1 MATARSIGVQRA
13 LAARQAWQAKAKTS
27 NQDRAK
33 LEMQAAVALATR
45 GIRAR
50 FDSAQ
55 TTDENRRHW
64 AAADGLSADLAAS
77 PGVRRILRNRAR
89 YEHDNNTYAKG
100 IVKSLAEDCVGTGA
114 RLQLTK
120 LPKELARE
128 VEAKFSEWCRAVD
141 LPEKM
146 RTMRKARAKD
156 GEAFAVLVSNQMLPT
171 PVKLDLRLIEAEQV
185 ATVSGALPTPN
196 SVDGI
201 KFDAWGNPQEYE
213 VLREH
218 PGGRAYFSNQ
228 PLIVPAREM
237 IHFFVAERPGQRRG
251 ISELTASLPLFAQLR
266 RWTLSVLAAA
276 ETAADFAAILKTQDG
291 ASPDEAAP
299 ANAWERVEF
308 ERRSMTTLPA
318 GWDISQLK
326 AEQPTSTYAE
336 VKHEIINEIA
346 RENSVPYNIA
356 AGNSSS
362 YNYTSGRLDFQAYE
376 RSLWIDR
383 GRMEA
388 QILARV
394 FSEWKREAILI
405 EGYLS
410 QALRLASTDWT
421 HVWYWPGFAFIDPES
436 EAKADEIRLKNGTL
450 TLADYWAREGS
461 DWEEKLETIAK
472 IEQRKRELA
481 KQYGEATGGEVQL
494 QALQGNQI
502 DAILSVLGQIATKSI
517 TPAAAKEVLGIAFP
531 SVDPARISRMA
542 DAIIPGSV
550 QPDPA
555 TEAAPVQGA
564 AA

>member
-1 MATARSIGVQRA
+1 MATVRSLGVQRS
-13 LAARQAWQAKAKTS
+13 LAARQAWQAKARTN

-33 LEMQAAVALATR
+33 VELQAAVAMATR

-50 FDSAQ
+50 YDSAQ

-89 YEHDNNTYAKG
+89 YECDNNTYAKG

-128 VEAKFSEWCRAVD
+128 VEAKFGEWCRAVD

-156 GEAFAVLVSNQMLPT
+156 GESFAVLVSNQVLPT

-228 PLIVPAREM
+228 PLTVPAREM
-237 IHFFVAERPGQRRG
+237 IHCFVAERPGQRRG

-291 ASPDEAAP
+291 ATPEEAAP
-299 ANAWERVEF
+299 AKEWERVEF
-308 ERRSMTTLPA
+308 EKRALMTLPA
-318 GWDISQLK
+318 GWDIAQLK

-336 VKHEIINEIA
+336 VKREIINEIA

-356 AGNSSS
+356 AGNSSG
-362 YNYTSGRLDFQAYE
+362 YNYSSGRLDHQVYE
-376 RSLWIDR
+376 RSIWIDR
-383 GRMEA
+383 GRMVSQVLE
-388 QILARV
+388 RV
-394 FSEWKREAILI
+394 FAEWKREAVLI

-410 QALRLASTDWT
+410 QALRMLSTDWT
-421 HVWYWPGFAFIDPES
+421 HAWHWDGFAHIDPES
-436 EAKADEIRLKNGTL
+436 EAKAQEIRLKNQTT
-450 TLADYWAREGS
+450 TLADEWAREGE

-472 IEQRKRELA
+472 IEQRKRELSE
-481 KQYGEATGGEVQL
+481 QYGGNGGGEVQL
-494 QALQGNQI
+494 QALNGIQI
-502 DAILSVLGQIATKSI
+502 DSMVGVLSQVATKTI
-517 TPAAAKEVLGIAFP
+517 TPEAAKIVLSIAFP
-531 SVDPARISRMA
+531 SVDPARIATMV

-550 QPDPA
+550 QPE
-555 TEAAPVQGA
+555 TAPVQQA